1 MKEKLYL
8 ILDNQG
14 SPLAQATLES
24 PPGAEVA
31 QMRLVQEMDMDF
43 TLMGELQFIGLDDS
57 LVSKRGTVTIQ
68 RGDRLAVRTGAI
80 LSAEARQNLRIKTD
94 FESVMYPVTGNW
106 KGQRPIRGHD
116 LSCGGVAFHSEREL
130 QPREIVQIVLPVTDE
145 PMVLKTRILRPIPT
159 DEPVPLYASQFVD
172 LILDEEIMIRKAVFS
187 IQVGHPRPAVNS

>member
-1 MKEKLYL
+1 M
-8 ILDNQG
+8 
-14 SPLAQATLES
+14 
-24 PPGAEVA
+24 
-31 QMRLVQEMDMDF
+31 
-43 TLMGELQFIGLDDS
+43 
-57 LVSKRGTVTIQ
+57 
-68 RGDRLAVRTGAI
+68 RTGAI

-187 IQVGHPRPAVNS
+187 IQVSHPRPAVNS

>member
-31 QMRLVQEMDMDF
+31 QMRLVQEMDMD
-43 TLMGELQFIGLDDS
+43 
-57 LVSKRGTVTIQ
+57 
-68 RGDRLAVRTGAI
+68 
-80 LSAEARQNLRIKTD
+80 
-94 FESVMYPVTGNW
+94 VTGNW

-187 IQVGHPRPAVNS
+187 IQVSHPRPAVNS